1 VYLLDVNVLIALA
14 WDDHVHHALAHAWFG
29 QSSNAGFATCNVTQS
44 GFVRVSLNPKT
55 VNCQLGISEI
65 FAQLESFTKHPNHK
79 FWEDGAL
86 QTESPIWQK
95 VTGHNQVTDTNL
107 VLIAHRHGGKLVT
120 LDGAIQNRL
129 QKDGRA
135 WVEVIPK

>member
-1 VYLLDVNVLIALA
+1 VHLLDVNVLIALA
-14 WDDHVHHALAHAWFG
+14 WDDHEHHARAHEWFAQFYG
-29 QSSNAGFATCNVTQS
+29 AGFATCNVTQS
-44 GFVRVSLNPKT
+44 GFLRVSLNPK
-55 VNCQLGISEI
+55 VLNHHPGIAEI
-65 FAQLESFTKHPNHK
+65 FAQLESFTQHPHHN

-86 QTESPIWQK
+86 QTASPVWQN

-107 VLIAHRHGGKLVT
+107 ALIAHRHGGKLVT

-129 QKDGRA
+129 HKHDQN